1 MVGQVST
8 TTEDELAAVMAARK
22 AERKSSGDSRLSKAL
37 GFLSSRSAQSSFDAT
52 ATTATSCSDPD
63 ARDLA
68 DDAGSS
74 GRRSSVAGSRARMSQ
89 RLVTS
94 EDVPKEHPEHA
105 QQQQQQQVSSWCK
118 LMASQ
123 LVIKTNFINN
133 KVE

>member
-1 MVGQVST
+1 MVGQVAT

-63 ARDLA
+63 AHDLA
-68 DDAGSS
+68 DAGSS
-74 GRRSSVAGSRARMSQ
+74 SRRSSAAGSRARMSR

-105 QQQQQQQVSSWCK
+105 QQQQVSSWR
-118 LMASQ
+118 
-123 LVIKTNFINN
+123 
-133 KVE
+133 